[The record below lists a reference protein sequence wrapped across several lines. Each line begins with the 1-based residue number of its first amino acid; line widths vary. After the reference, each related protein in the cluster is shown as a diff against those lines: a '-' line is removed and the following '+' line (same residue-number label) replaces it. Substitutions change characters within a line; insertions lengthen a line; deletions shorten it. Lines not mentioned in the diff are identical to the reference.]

1 MEKIERVN
9 KYGLLFVDRGG
20 NGFCKNNK
28 KKNYYV
34 NIL

>member
-1 MEKIERVN
+1 MMEKIERVN

-28 KKNYYV
+28 KK
-34 NIL
+34 LLC